1 MSAIILTPD
10 ELIELTGYRQP
21 AAQLQALHKQ
31 GYWRARRLIT
41 GAVVLTRAHFEA
53 IERGEDRQA
62 PQQRPEPKLRVA
74 GAADRRTSNVAMV
87 NTVAAIKRGA
97 A

>member
-1 MSAIILTPD
+1 MTTITLTPA
-10 ELIELTGYRQP
+10 ELLELTGYSQP

-31 GYWRARRLIT
+31 GYWRARRSIT

-62 PQQRPEPKLRVA
+62 PQQKPAPQLRLA
-74 GAADRRTSNVAMV
+74 GAVGSHHRHARVGGLSHA
-87 NTVAAIKRGA
+87 
-97 A
+97 